1 MECTNLCFSNSDT
14 IINHFPSFRNASF
27 FFHWMIA
34 CFPTIHIHEWA
45 WIKDKCNAWLQAMV
59 LCRLSWLRI
68 SWMWHQH
75 TMNGSMLIKR
85 FLFIYHFTECNDGTH
100 THEKNCSASWK
111 NVLTW
116 RLLKNVYNKSS
127 FLLKCAEINLLSVGV
142 QLWVLNSYFFFSL
155 TIRVYFIHTVG
166 VRVCPQCSVI
176 VGKLKKS

>member
-1 MECTNLCFSNSDT
+1 MVTGNGIVSL
-14 IINHFPSFRNASF
+14 IV
-27 FFHWMIA
+27 
-34 CFPTIHIHEWA
+34 
-45 WIKDKCNAWLQAMV
+45 IKNQLDVTSTYNE
-59 LCRLSWLRI
+59 RL
-68 SWMWHQH
+68 HANK
-75 TMNGSMLIKR
+75 TV
-85 FLFIYHFTECNDGTH
+85 FIYLSFYRVQRWDTH

-142 QLWVLNSYFFFSL
+142 QLWVLNSYVFFSL